1 MNHTEVIIMTE
12 MNVKLPKG
20 IEERMEILIAE
31 GLYASKAEIISDA
44 LRRLIER
51 ELSVLIA
58 PYRYYW
64 NKLKYLEDVEI
75 SEEELDEMIHEIR
88 EKRIPETGVS

>member
-1 MNHTEVIIMTE
+1 MIIVEEVR
-12 MNVKLPKG
+12 VKLSKG
-20 IEERMEILIAE
+20 IEERMGILIAE

-64 NKLKYLEDVEI
+64 NKLKSLEDVEI
-75 SEEELDEMIHEIR
+75 SEEELDKMIHEIHD
-88 EKRIPETGVS
+88 KRAAFESDL